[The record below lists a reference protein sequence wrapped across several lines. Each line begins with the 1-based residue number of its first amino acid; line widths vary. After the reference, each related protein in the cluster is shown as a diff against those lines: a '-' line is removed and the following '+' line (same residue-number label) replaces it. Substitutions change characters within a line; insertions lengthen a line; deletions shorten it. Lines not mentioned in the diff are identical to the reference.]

1 MSEKEDSATR
11 IRQAAVEVLMEVGV
25 RAATTRMVTERAGVG
40 RGLLNHYFRWSELR
54 AEAWGEI
61 FDQLMEWEAAQSADP
76 RVLMEDY
83 LKTAFEERNR
93 IYWFL
98 WIDATDLAKTDAA
111 LAVVTTRVHKRM
123 LEQLASYL
131 SRGTEQGF
139 WQVADALGT
148 ALRLSAMYDGL
159 ANMLLTDFTDLSPA
173 QAEQHLRH
181 LFFLETRPI
190 LSGSQG

>member
-61 FDQLMEWEAAQSADP
+61 FDQLKEWEAAQSADP
-76 RVLMEDY
+76 RVMMEDY
-83 LKTAFEERNR
+83 LKTAFEHRNR
-93 IYWFL
+93 NYWFL
-98 WIDATDLAKTDAA
+98 WIDATDLARTDAA

-123 LEQLASYL
+123 LEQLASCL

-139 WQVADALGT
+139 WQVPDALGT

-181 LFFLETRPI
+181 LFFLETRPT
-190 LSGSQG
+190 